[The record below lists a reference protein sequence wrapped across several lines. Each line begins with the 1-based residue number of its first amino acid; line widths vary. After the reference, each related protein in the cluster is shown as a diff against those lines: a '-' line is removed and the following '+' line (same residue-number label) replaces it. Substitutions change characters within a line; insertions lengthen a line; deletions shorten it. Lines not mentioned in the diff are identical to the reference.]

1 MVIPLIDNTPA
12 WLQAQVARA
21 DEAVACGQVEQ
32 ACAVRADAAHYD
44 SRKKLIVLE
53 LSNGSTFSF
62 PPNLA
67 QGLAQAQPTDL
78 ADIEVTPLGV
88 GLHWPM
94 LNADLTVEG
103 LLLGMFGSRSW
114 MRAHAAKAGSV
125 KSAVKTRVAQANGA
139 KGGRPRKV
147 KPEHA

>member
-1 MVIPLIDNTPA
+1 MTKKPNTPA
-12 WLQAQVARA
+12 WLQAELARA
-21 DEAVACGQVEQ
+21 DEALARGQVEQ
-32 ACAVRADAAHYD
+32 AGAVRAASAHYD
-44 SRKKLIVLE
+44 PRKKLIVLE

-67 QGLAQAQPTDL
+67 QGLGGAPAADL
-78 ADIEVTPLGV
+78 ADIEITPLGV
-88 GLHWPM
+88 GLHWPR

-125 KSAVKTRVAQANGA
+125 KSAAKTRAAQANGA

-147 KPEHA
+147 KPEHV

>member
-1 MVIPLIDNTPA
+1 MTKKPNTPA
-12 WLQAQVARA
+12 WLAAELTRA
-21 DEAVACGQVEQ
+21 DEAVARGQVEQ
-32 ACAVRADAAHYD
+32 ASAVRAESVHYD
-44 SRKKLIVLE
+44 PRKKLIVLG

-62 PPNLA
+62 PPSLA
-67 QGLAQAQPTDL
+67 QGLAGAPAADL
-78 ADIEVTPLGV
+78 VDVEITPLGV
-88 GLHWPM
+88 GLHWQK

-125 KSAVKTRVAQANGA
+125 KSVAKTRAAQANGA

>member
-1 MVIPLIDNTPA
+1 MTKNTNSPA
-12 WLQAQVARA
+12 WLQAELARA
-21 DEAVACGQVEQ
+21 DDAVARGQVEQ
-32 ACAVRADAAHYD
+32 AEAVRAVSAHYAA
-44 SRKKLIVLE
+44 RKKLIVLE

-67 QGLAQAQPTDL
+67 QGLAQAQPADL
-78 ADIEVTPLGV
+78 ADIEVSPLGV
-88 GLHWPM
+88 GLHWPK

-103 LLLGMFGSRSW
+103 VLLGMFGSRSW
-114 MRAHAAKAGSV
+114 MRFHAAKAGSV
-125 KSAVKTRVAQANGA
+125 KSVAKTRAAQANGA

>member
-1 MVIPLIDNTPA
+1 MTKKPNTPA
-12 WLQAQVARA
+12 WLQGELARA
-21 DEAVACGQVEQ
+21 DEALARGQVEQ
-32 ACAVRADAAHYD
+32 AGAVRAESAHYD
-44 SRKKLIVLE
+44 PRKKLIVLG
-53 LSNGSTFSF
+53 LSNGSTLSF

-67 QGLAQAQPTDL
+67 LGLAGAPAADL
-78 ADIEVTPLGV
+78 VDIEITPLGV
-88 GLHWPM
+88 GLHWPK

-125 KSAVKTRVAQANGA
+125 KSAAKTRAAQANGA

>member
-1 MVIPLIDNTPA
+1 MTKKPNTPA
-12 WLQAQVARA
+12 WLQAELARA
-21 DEAVACGQVEQ
+21 DEAVARGQVEQ
-32 ACAVRADAAHYD
+32 ASAVRAESAHYD
-44 SRKKLIVLE
+44 ARKKLIVLE

-67 QGLAQAQPTDL
+67 QGLAQAQPADL

-88 GLHWPM
+88 GLHWPK

-125 KSAVKTRVAQANGA
+125 KSAAKTRAAQANGA
-139 KGGRPRKV
+139 KGGRSRKV

>member
-1 MVIPLIDNTPA
+1 MTKKPNTPA
-12 WLQAQVARA
+12 WLEAELARA
-21 DEAVACGQVEQ
+21 DEAVARGQVEQ
-32 ACAVRADAAHYD
+32 AGAARAESAHYD
-44 SRKKLIVLE
+44 PRKKLIVLE

-62 PPNLA
+62 PPSLA
-67 QGLAQAQPTDL
+67 QGLADAPAAEL
-78 ADIEVTPLGV
+78 ADIEITPLGV
-88 GLHWPM
+88 GLHWPK

-125 KSAVKTRVAQANGA
+125 KSAAKTRAAQANGA